1 MSEINSSDL
10 RNFPYSAVGFVKAT
24 FSDGTIRV
32 GVGTVVGKNDVLTAL
47 SLIYSPDLGW
57 AESIEL
63 HFGAD
68 YNVNTGRFDNEPYS
82 PSNYQWKATGYT
94 SQLYSVG
101 DNSTYYQTE
110 AQYNIAVIGLSE
122 EIGLKTGWLGLDPGH
137 NSSGQTYSTV
147 AFRGSQG
154 MVSAQTTVEKASTA
168 SVYVS
173 SNDPFSEQYDRST
186 GSPLFTNDNYLI
198 GIKATSTWWAD
209 IGGIYDFIT
218 SALSENDSLLVD
230 STPPTLISGSP
241 TDDSTGV
248 AIATDIV
255 LNFSEDISPG
265 VGTLV
270 LKTLSG
276 EIVETFEIATSSR
289 VAISE
294 SVLTINPTE
303 DLTYG
308 TEYYLEIPAGALR
321 DAVGNNFEG
330 ITTYNFTTVE
340 DLPIVSIS
348 DGFATEGDSGPQAMK
363 FKISLSKSSD
373 TVVTLIIRTWAG
385 TASTGTGDYDGF
397 VEKSVTIPA
406 NQLDYFLSVEINGD
420 TIFEPTEGFAVQILS
435 ADGAKLGDA
444 YARGWIYDDD
454 EPYLLPTDY
463 LVRYQWHLYP
473 TIGANVFPVWDSY
486 TGKGI
491 KVAVFDQGI
500 DESHTDL
507 DSNLLSELGRDALS
521 LEPGGSPV
529 LLSDNHGTAVAG
541 VIAAESDGRLTVG
554 VAPEASLV
562 SIYSPFGTSTYVQ
575 EITNAFSY
583 AKAFDILNDSWG
595 FAPQYYSTAPWAFF
609 DNFESSLFRP
619 AALAL
624 KDLADH
630 GRDGLGT
637 VVIQSAGNSF
647 NFGDDT
653 NLHNF
658 QNSRYITTVAATN
671 YSGDVSFF
679 SSQGASILVSAPGG
693 GGNSFAEGDFLGEI
707 LTTDRAGNAGST
719 LFDYDFISGTSFS
732 APVVSGIVALML
744 EANPNLGY
752 RDVQTILAYSARRL
766 SEDSNTWKYNG
777 AKDWNGGGLHYD
789 SLTHNLGFGIV
800 DALAAV
806 RLAESWKG
814 VPQTS
819 HNAVEVSASL
829 EKPENI
835 PDDPDDL
842 LLQMITIE
850 EDFVV
855 ERVEIS
861 IQISHN
867 YIGDLGI
874 LLISPSGTGSWLMYK
889 VGQNAQSP
897 FGLSQDDINFTF
909 STVLSLGELS
919 AGRWS
924 LAVFDTQLGY
934 AGTLNSWSLNLIG
947 KPDEKN
953 DIYFYSDE
961 FSESVSEDGLRR
973 TLSDEE
979 GVDTLNAAMVT
990 SDLEIDLSPGS
1001 VSKID
1006 NSELVMG
1013 ETTEIENAIGGD
1025 GNDLISGN
1033 SADNEI
1039 SGMRGDDELFGLE
1052 GNDVLKGGDGDD
1064 ILVGGKGFDTLYGG
1078 KGNDQY
1084 FLRDSSNTEV
1094 DVIREELA
1102 EGNDTV
1108 HVDGTFSLEEIANV
1122 ENLYSDSNVSTDMAL
1137 TGNELNNWI
1146 APSKGDCV
1154 IDGKAGI
1161 DTVYYFADTQNE
1173 CVVFKEDDIL
1183 KVTKSNGST
1192 DSLFNCEYIKFS
1204 DATLKISE
1212 LQLGPTIT
1220 EFSPTK
1226 NATNA
1231 KLSSNIVLVF
1241 SSAISLGSGQIRLR
1255 KTGSPSEEVIVYD
1268 AATSM
1273 ELSVDGNTLTID
1285 PSGNLDALSTYEVNL
1300 DVGSI
1305 VDSNNN
1311 KFRQQDQYIFK
1322 TEAGIKLE
1330 LTGSTTASEI
1340 RNSDEI
1346 VLTFTKPFVAGQG
1359 LITVTDTSSNAVTEF
1374 NPASGQNITI
1384 DGKSLTITLSSSLS
1398 NSTTFVVE
1406 LKPGSIDDSSETEFA
1421 GAKLLLGS
1429 TSNDTISISDGYKII
1444 SGGEGN
1450 DTVTLENDLGDYLVS
1465 KNPES
1470 GLVLITDKLGN
1481 EIGLVSSDIETLS
1494 FRDDSVVVADIAYWG
1509 EFSEVSEK
1517 SIAPVYRFY
1526 NTRDNAF
1533 FYTNNADEK
1542 DLVIANSSIDKNNV
1556 DEWPYVYQGATFEAA
1571 HSYQNSS
1578 QITPLYRFYNY
1589 ETGHHFF
1596 TVSKEEA
1603 EFVNG
1608 KIESGE
1614 WPFNYEGT
1622 TFNVYANDP
1631 NPSSEGEEIAVHRFY
1646 SPELNRH
1653 FYTADESEVE
1663 SIQLTGQWNYEGI
1676 GFWGELLG

>member
-1 MSEINSSDL
+1 MSDEKNEIN
-10 RNFPYSAVGFVKAT
+10 
-24 FSDGTIRV
+24 GTS
-32 GVGTVVGKNDVLTAL
+32 GNDQLTGT
-47 SLIYSPDLGW
+47 S
-57 AESIEL
+57 
-63 HFGAD
+63 GAD
-68 YNVNTGRFDNEPYS
+68 FIKPRDGDDLVQAGDGDDWVNAFVNEEGERRYYTTEGTLEVYGGKGNDLIGGKDGDDIIYGEEGDDRVWSKDGSDQIFGGDGDDN
-82 PSNYQWKATGYT
+82 
-94 SQLYSVG
+94 L
-101 DNSTYYQTE
+101 
-110 AQYNIAVIGLSE
+110 
-122 EIGLKTGWLGLDPGH
+122 
-137 NSSGQTYSTV
+137 SSG
-147 AFRGSQG
+147 AG
-154 MVSAQTTVEKASTA
+154 
-168 SVYVS
+168 
-173 SNDPFSEQYDRST
+173 ND
-186 GSPLFTNDNYLI
+186 
-198 GIKATSTWWAD
+198 
-209 IGGIYDFIT
+209 
-218 SALSENDSLLVD
+218 
-230 STPPTLISGSP
+230 
-241 TDDSTGV
+241 
-248 AIATDIV
+248 
-255 LNFSEDISPG
+255 
-265 VGTLV
+265 
-270 LKTLSG
+270 TLSG
-276 EIVETFEIATSSR
+276 GAG
-289 VAISE
+289 
-294 SVLTINPTE
+294 E
-303 DLTYG
+303 DDLYG
-308 TEYYLEIPAGALR
+308 G
-321 DAVGNNFEG
+321 
-330 ITTYNFTTVE
+330 
-340 DLPIVSIS
+340 
-348 DGFATEGDSGPQAMK
+348 DGD
-363 FKISLSKSSD
+363 D
-373 TVVTLIIRTWAG
+373 
-385 TASTGTGDYDGF
+385 
-397 VEKSVTIPA
+397 
-406 NQLDYFLSVEINGD
+406 QLD
-420 TIFEPTEGFAVQILS
+420 
-435 ADGAKLGDA
+435 
-444 YARGWIYDDD
+444 
-454 EPYLLPTDY
+454 
-463 LVRYQWHLYP
+463 
-473 TIGANVFPVWDSY
+473 
-486 TGKGI
+486 
-491 KVAVFDQGI
+491 
-500 DESHTDL
+500 
-507 DSNLLSELGRDALS
+507 
-521 LEPGGSPV
+521 
-529 LLSDNHGTAVAG
+529 
-541 VIAAESDGRLTVG
+541 
-554 VAPEASLV
+554 
-562 SIYSPFGTSTYVQ
+562 
-575 EITNAFSY
+575 
-583 AKAFDILNDSWG
+583 
-595 FAPQYYSTAPWAFF
+595 
-609 DNFESSLFRP
+609 
-619 AALAL
+619 
-624 KDLADH
+624 
-630 GRDGLGT
+630 
-637 VVIQSAGNSF
+637 
-647 NFGDDT
+647 
-653 NLHNF
+653 
-658 QNSRYITTVAATN
+658 
-671 YSGDVSFF
+671 
-679 SSQGASILVSAPGG
+679 
-693 GGNSFAEGDFLGEI
+693 
-707 LTTDRAGNAGST
+707 
-719 LFDYDFISGTSFS
+719 
-732 APVVSGIVALML
+732 
-744 EANPNLGY
+744 
-752 RDVQTILAYSARRL
+752 
-766 SEDSNTWKYNG
+766 
-777 AKDWNGGGLHYD
+777 
-789 SLTHNLGFGIV
+789 
-800 DALAAV
+800 
-806 RLAESWKG
+806 
-814 VPQTS
+814 
-819 HNAVEVSASL
+819 
-829 EKPENI
+829 
-835 PDDPDDL
+835 
-842 LLQMITIE
+842 
-850 EDFVV
+850 
-855 ERVEIS
+855 
-861 IQISHN
+861 
-867 YIGDLGI
+867 
-874 LLISPSGTGSWLMYK
+874 
-889 VGQNAQSP
+889 
-897 FGLSQDDINFTF
+897 
-909 STVLSLGELS
+909 
-919 AGRWS
+919 
-924 LAVFDTQLGY
+924 
-934 AGTLNSWSLNLIG
+934 
-947 KPDEKN
+947 
-953 DIYFYSDE
+953 
-961 FSESVSEDGLRR
+961 
-973 TLSDEE
+973 
-979 GVDTLNAAMVT
+979 
-990 SDLEIDLSPGS
+990 
-1001 VSKID
+1001 
-1006 NSELVMG
+1006 
-1013 ETTEIENAIGGD
+1013 GGD
-1025 GNDLISGN
+1025 GNDYLNGGYDAGSDTLIGGSGDDRLIGNGGNDTLSGGTGDDKLYGGDGDDRLDGGLGFDYLSGGDGDDTYIINSTSFYLSDSGGNDTAIVNVDFAKIPSTIENIIYAEGVQPLPYWISALFRDDGARYSSLLGEDKIFFFGFPDAVDDYGYSNSEKDENGWKKFTEAQKSGVRTILSSIADAVDLSFRETSTFNQLNTLAFANNIQENSGAYAGYPGTYYAASDVYIALKSNGTEKSPVESGYLYADTFVHEIGHAIGLKHPFDEPNASGNVGPPPYLQGSEDNATWTQMAYVGSVRSLEFSPLDIAALQYIYGVNPDSRSGDDIYKYSASQANFIWDGSGTDTIDASGSTQKVTIYLEPGYWGYKGSAKAEKITSSGQITVNFGTVIENLIGSRYDDKLVGN
-1033 SADNEI
+1033 SADNSI
-1039 SGMRGDDELFGLE
+1039 SGGSGDD
-1052 GNDVLKGGDGDD
+1052 VLYGGDGDD
-1064 ILVGGKGFDTLYGG
+1064 KFDRESKSGDDTFYGG

-1084 FLRDSSNTEV
+1084 YFTTSYDGGSDT
-1094 DVIREELA
+1094 IIEEIG

-1108 HVDGTFSLEEIANV
+1108 HVDNTFSLEEIANV
-1122 ENLYSDSNVSTDMAL
+1122 ENLYSYSNVSTDMDL

-1173 CVVFKEDDIL
+1173 CVVFTEDDIL

>member
-1 MSEINSSDL
+1 MSDE
-10 RNFPYSAVGFVKAT
+10 
-24 FSDGTIRV
+24 
-32 GVGTVVGKNDVLTAL
+32 KN
-47 SLIYSPDLGW
+47 
-57 AESIEL
+57 
-63 HFGAD
+63 
-68 YNVNTGRFDNEPYS
+68 
-82 PSNYQWKATGYT
+82 
-94 SQLYSVG
+94 
-101 DNSTYYQTE
+101 
-110 AQYNIAVIGLSE
+110 
-122 EIGLKTGWLGLDPGH
+122 
-137 NSSGQTYSTV
+137 
-147 AFRGSQG
+147 
-154 MVSAQTTVEKASTA
+154 
-168 SVYVS
+168 
-173 SNDPFSEQYDRST
+173 
-186 GSPLFTNDNYLI
+186 
-198 GIKATSTWWAD
+198 
-209 IGGIYDFIT
+209 
-218 SALSENDSLLVD
+218 
-230 STPPTLISGSP
+230 
-241 TDDSTGV
+241 
-248 AIATDIV
+248 
-255 LNFSEDISPG
+255 
-265 VGTLV
+265 
-270 LKTLSG
+270 
-276 EIVETFEIATSSR
+276 
-289 VAISE
+289 
-294 SVLTINPTE
+294 
-303 DLTYG
+303 
-308 TEYYLEIPAGALR
+308 
-321 DAVGNNFEG
+321 
-330 ITTYNFTTVE
+330 
-340 DLPIVSIS
+340 
-348 DGFATEGDSGPQAMK
+348 
-363 FKISLSKSSD
+363 
-373 TVVTLIIRTWAG
+373 
-385 TASTGTGDYDGF
+385 
-397 VEKSVTIPA
+397 
-406 NQLDYFLSVEINGD
+406 EING
-420 TIFEPTEGFAVQILS
+420 TSG
-435 ADGAKLGDA
+435 
-444 YARGWIYDDD
+444 
-454 EPYLLPTDY
+454 
-463 LVRYQWHLYP
+463 
-473 TIGANVFPVWDSY
+473 N
-486 TGKGI
+486 
-491 KVAVFDQGI
+491 DQ
-500 DESHTDL
+500 
-507 DSNLLSELGRDALS
+507 
-521 LEPGGSPV
+521 
-529 LLSDNHGTAVAG
+529 
-541 VIAAESDGRLTVG
+541 LT
-554 VAPEASLV
+554 
-562 SIYSPFGTSTYVQ
+562 GTS
-575 EITNAFSY
+575 
-583 AKAFDILNDSWG
+583 G
-595 FAPQYYSTAPWAFF
+595 
-609 DNFESSLFRP
+609 
-619 AALAL
+619 
-624 KDLADH
+624 ADFIKP
-630 GRDGLGT
+630 RDG
-637 VVIQSAGNSF
+637 
-647 NFGDDT
+647 
-653 NLHNF
+653 
-658 QNSRYITTVAATN
+658 
-671 YSGDVSFF
+671 
-679 SSQGASILVSAPGG
+679 
-693 GGNSFAEGDFLGEI
+693 
-707 LTTDRAGNAGST
+707 
-719 LFDYDFISGTSFS
+719 
-732 APVVSGIVALML
+732 
-744 EANPNLGY
+744 
-752 RDVQTILAYSARRL
+752 
-766 SEDSNTWKYNG
+766 
-777 AKDWNGGGLHYD
+777 
-789 SLTHNLGFGIV
+789 
-800 DALAAV
+800 
-806 RLAESWKG
+806 
-814 VPQTS
+814 
-819 HNAVEVSASL
+819 
-829 EKPENI
+829 
-835 PDDPDDL
+835 DDL
-842 LLQMITIE
+842 VQ
-850 EDFVV
+850 
-855 ERVEIS
+855 
-861 IQISHN
+861 
-867 YIGDLGI
+867 
-874 LLISPSGTGSWLMYK
+874 
-889 VGQNAQSP
+889 A
-897 FGLSQDDINFTF
+897 
-909 STVLSLGELS
+909 
-919 AGRWS
+919 
-924 LAVFDTQLGY
+924 
-934 AGTLNSWSLNLIG
+934 
-947 KPDEKN
+947 
-953 DIYFYSDE
+953 
-961 FSESVSEDGLRR
+961 
-973 TLSDEE
+973 
-979 GVDTLNAAMVT
+979 
-990 SDLEIDLSPGS
+990 
-1001 VSKID
+1001 
-1006 NSELVMG
+1006 
-1013 ETTEIENAIGGD
+1013 
-1025 GNDLISGN
+1025 
-1033 SADNEI
+1033 
-1039 SGMRGDDELFGLE
+1039 
-1052 GNDVLKGGDGDD
+1052 GDGDD
-1064 ILVGGKGFDTLYGG
+1064 WVNAFENEEGERRYYTTEGTLEVYGG
-1078 KGNDQY
+1078 KGNDLIGGKDGDDIIYGEEGDDRVWSKDGSDQIFGGDGDDY
-1084 FLRDSSNTEV
+1084 LSSGAGNDTLSGGTGDDKLYGGEGDDNLEGGHGDDYLSSGAGDDTLSGGAGEDDLYGGDGDDQLDGGDGNDYLNGGYDAGSDTLIGGSGDDRLIGNGGNDTLSGGTGDDKLYGGEGDDNLEGGHGDDYLSSGNGQDVLRGGSGNDTLNAYLKTRRKELYGEDGDDTLWGGDSDDILEGGNGADDLYGYEGADTLSGGTGDDKLYGGEGDDRLDGGLGFDYLRGGSGDDTYIINSRTFDLYDSGGNDNAIVKIDFAKIPSFIENV
-1094 DVIREELA
+1094 TYAEGVQPLPYWIDALLDSYSPSYSALLGQNKIFYYSFPQSISDYDTREEHALGYRQVDISQQTQVLTLLSHVEEIIDVTFEFTSNPDQPNVFSFA
-1102 EGNDTV
+1102 YNQQSGSGGYAQYPDKESYGSDVFLNDASYNSTLRPGTYGANVLTHEVGHALGLKHPFRTADVSGDIAGPPYLTGSEDHARWAMMSYTESSAEYKLSFSPLDIAALQYIYGVNPDSRSGDDIYKYSASQANFIWDGSGTDTIDASGSTQKVTIYLKPGYWGYKGSAKAEKITSSGQITVNFGTVIENLIGSRYDDKLVGNSADNSISGGSGDDVLYGGDGDDKFDRESKSGDDTFYGGNGNDQYYFTTSYDGGSDTIIEEIGEGNDTV
-1108 HVDGTFSLEEIANV
+1108 HVDNTFSLEEIANV
-1122 ENLYSDSNVSTDMAL
+1122 ENLYSYSNVSTDMDL

-1173 CVVFKEDDIL
+1173 CVVFTEDDIL

-1421 GAKLLLGS
+1421 EAKLLLGS

>member
-1 MSEINSSDL
+1 MSDEKNEIN
-10 RNFPYSAVGFVKAT
+10 
-24 FSDGTIRV
+24 GTS
-32 GVGTVVGKNDVLTAL
+32 GNDQLTGT
-47 SLIYSPDLGW
+47 S
-57 AESIEL
+57 
-63 HFGAD
+63 GAD
-68 YNVNTGRFDNEPYS
+68 FIKPRDGDDLVQAGDGDDWVNAFENEEGERLY
-82 PSNYQWKATGYT
+82 YT
-94 SQLYSVG
+94 TEGTLEVYGGKGNDLIGGKDG
-101 DNSTYYQTE
+101 DDIIY
-110 AQYNIAVIGLSE
+110 GE
-122 EIGLKTGWLGLDPGH
+122 EGDDRVWSKDGSDQIFGGDGDDYL
-137 NSSGQTYSTV
+137 SSG
-147 AFRGSQG
+147 AG
-154 MVSAQTTVEKASTA
+154 
-168 SVYVS
+168 
-173 SNDPFSEQYDRST
+173 ND
-186 GSPLFTNDNYLI
+186 
-198 GIKATSTWWAD
+198 
-209 IGGIYDFIT
+209 
-218 SALSENDSLLVD
+218 
-230 STPPTLISGSP
+230 
-241 TDDSTGV
+241 
-248 AIATDIV
+248 
-255 LNFSEDISPG
+255 
-265 VGTLV
+265 
-270 LKTLSG
+270 TLSG
-276 EIVETFEIATSSR
+276 
-289 VAISE
+289 
-294 SVLTINPTE
+294 
-303 DLTYG
+303 
-308 TEYYLEIPAGALR
+308 
-321 DAVGNNFEG
+321 
-330 ITTYNFTTVE
+330 
-340 DLPIVSIS
+340 
-348 DGFATEGDSGPQAMK
+348 
-363 FKISLSKSSD
+363 
-373 TVVTLIIRTWAG
+373 
-385 TASTGTGDYDGF
+385 GTGDDKLYGG
-397 VEKSVTIPA
+397 E
-406 NQLDYFLSVEINGD
+406 GD
-420 TIFEPTEGFAVQILS
+420 DNLEG
-435 ADGAKLGDA
+435 GHGD
-444 YARGWIYDDD
+444 
-454 EPYLLPTDY
+454 DY
-463 LVRYQWHLYP
+463 LSS
-473 TIGANVFPVWDSY
+473 GA
-486 TGKGI
+486 
-491 KVAVFDQGI
+491 
-500 DESHTDL
+500 
-507 DSNLLSELGRDALS
+507 
-521 LEPGGSPV
+521 
-529 LLSDNHGTAVAG
+529 
-541 VIAAESDGRLTVG
+541 
-554 VAPEASLV
+554 
-562 SIYSPFGTSTYVQ
+562 
-575 EITNAFSY
+575 
-583 AKAFDILNDSWG
+583 
-595 FAPQYYSTAPWAFF
+595 
-609 DNFESSLFRP
+609 
-619 AALAL
+619 
-624 KDLADH
+624 
-630 GRDGLGT
+630 
-637 VVIQSAGNSF
+637 
-647 NFGDDT
+647 GDDT
-653 NLHNF
+653 L
-658 QNSRYITTVAATN
+658 
-671 YSGDVSFF
+671 SG
-679 SSQGASILVSAPGG
+679 GA
-693 GGNSFAEGDFLGEI
+693 GE
-707 LTTDRAGNAGST
+707 
-719 LFDYDFISGTSFS
+719 
-732 APVVSGIVALML
+732 
-744 EANPNLGY
+744 
-752 RDVQTILAYSARRL
+752 
-766 SEDSNTWKYNG
+766 
-777 AKDWNGGGLHYD
+777 
-789 SLTHNLGFGIV
+789 
-800 DALAAV
+800 
-806 RLAESWKG
+806 
-814 VPQTS
+814 
-819 HNAVEVSASL
+819 
-829 EKPENI
+829 
-835 PDDPDDL
+835 DDL
-842 LLQMITIE
+842 
-850 EDFVV
+850 
-855 ERVEIS
+855 
-861 IQISHN
+861 
-867 YIGDLGI
+867 YGGDG
-874 LLISPSGTGSWLMYK
+874 
-889 VGQNAQSP
+889 
-897 FGLSQDDINFTF
+897 DD
-909 STVLSLGELS
+909 
-919 AGRWS
+919 
-924 LAVFDTQLGY
+924 QL
-934 AGTLNSWSLNLIG
+934 
-947 KPDEKN
+947 D
-953 DIYFYSDE
+953 
-961 FSESVSEDGLRR
+961 
-973 TLSDEE
+973 
-979 GVDTLNAAMVT
+979 
-990 SDLEIDLSPGS
+990 
-1001 VSKID
+1001 
-1006 NSELVMG
+1006 
-1013 ETTEIENAIGGD
+1013 GGD
-1025 GNDLISGN
+1025 GNDYLNGGYDAGSDTLIGGSGDDRLIGNGGNDTLSGGTGDDKLYGGDGDDRLDGGLGFDYLSGGDGDDTYIINSTSFYLSDSGGNDTAIVNVDFAKIPSTIENIIYAEGVQPLPYWISALVPDDGARYSSLLGEDKIFFFGFPDAVDDYGYSNSEKDENGWKKFTEAQKSGVRTILSSIADAVDLSFRETSTFNQLNTLAFANNIQENSGAYAGYPWTDYAASDVYIALKSNGTEKSPVESGYWYADTFVHEIGHAIGLKHPFDEPSASGNVGPPPYLQGSEDNATWTQMAYVGSVRSLEFSPLDIAALQYIYGVNPDSRSGDDIYKYSASQANFIWDGSGTDTIDASGSTQKVTIYLEPGYWGFKGSAKAEKITSSGQITVNFGTVIENLIGSRYDDKLVGN
-1033 SADNEI
+1033 SADNSI
-1039 SGMRGDDELFGLE
+1039 SGGSGDD
-1052 GNDVLKGGDGDD
+1052 VLYGGDGDD
-1064 ILVGGKGFDTLYGG
+1064 KFDRESKSGDDTFYGG

-1084 FLRDSSNTEV
+1084 YFTTSYDGGSDT
-1094 DVIREELA
+1094 IIEEIG

-1108 HVDGTFSLEEIANV
+1108 YVDNTFSLEEIANV
-1122 ENLYSDSNVSTDMAL
+1122 ENLYSYSNVSTDMDL

-1146 APSKGDCV
+1146 VPSKGDCV

-1173 CVVFKEDDIL
+1173 CVVFTEDDIL

-1192 DSLFNCEYIKFS
+1192 DSLFNCEYILFS